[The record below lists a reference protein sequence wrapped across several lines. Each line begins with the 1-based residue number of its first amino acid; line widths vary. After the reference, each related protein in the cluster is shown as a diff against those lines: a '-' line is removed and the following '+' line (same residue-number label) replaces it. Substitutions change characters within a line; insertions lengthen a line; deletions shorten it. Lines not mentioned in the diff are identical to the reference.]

1 MDVRAD
7 MSLFAGTLSDPLAYG
22 LADVRF
28 GSKADISL
36 AAVNVRFVPIA
47 DMGTWPA
54 RVLQST

>member
-28 GSKADISL
+28 GSKDP
-36 AAVNVRFVPIA
+36 RA
-47 DMGTWPA
+47 DMLAIMKAKP
-54 RVLQST
+54 STPY